1 MKLSIIVPVYNTEAY
16 VAKCLDSLIEPDLGG
31 YEIIAVNDGSTD
43 SSGEVVRRYGERY
56 PDLVK
61 VVDTPNGGLSHAR
74 NVGIEASEADYLL
87 FIDSDDYV
95 SDRAVCEILQV
106 LEQDM
111 DIAVFDFV
119 HVNESGEVTASFD
132 GSRRTEA
139 FTLEEYPEFLFC
151 PHNAVNKIWK
161 RSLFTEH
168 GIRFAEGLWYEDLAT
183 SPKLY
188 PLAQRILPVH
198 QAWYR
203 YLQRQGSI
211 TNNRSTARNDEMITV
226 AKLVIDWYRE
236 TGRYERYREQLC
248 YKFFYE
254 EYLAAVCR
262 ANLIDPKS
270 PVQAALR
277 DDFIRNFPDYRENPY
292 VRKAPKKYQLLDRLI
307 RTGNWKTVHAIMS
320 LNKTVKGR

>member
-1 MKLSIIVPVYNTEAY
+1 LKLSIIVPVYNTEAY

-95 SDRAVCEILQV
+95 SDHAVCEILQV

-119 HVNESGEVTASFD
+119 HVNESGEVTAAFD
-132 GSRRTEA
+132 GSGRTEA

>member
-61 VVDTPNGGLSHAR
+61 VVETPNGGLSHAR

-87 FIDSDDYV
+87 FIDSDDFV
-95 SDRAVCEILQV
+95 SNHAVCEILQV

-119 HVNESGEVTASFD
+119 HVNESGEVTAAFD
-132 GSRRTEA
+132 GSGRTEA

>member
-87 FIDSDDYV
+87 FIDSDDFV

-106 LEQDM
+106 LEHDM

-119 HVNESGEVTASFD
+119 HVNESGEVTAAFD
-132 GSRRTEA
+132 GSGRTEA

>member
-43 SSGEVVRRYGERY
+43 SSGQVVRRYGERY

-87 FIDSDDYV
+87 FIDSDDFV
-95 SDRAVCEILQV
+95 SDHAVCEILQV

-119 HVNESGEVTASFD
+119 HVNESGEVTAAFD
-132 GSRRTEA
+132 GSGRTEA

>member
-1 MKLSIIVPVYNTEAY
+1 
-16 VAKCLDSLIEPDLGG
+16 
-31 YEIIAVNDGSTD
+31 
-43 SSGEVVRRYGERY
+43 
-56 PDLVK
+56 
-61 VVDTPNGGLSHAR
+61 
-74 NVGIEASEADYLL
+74 VGIEASEADYLL
-87 FIDSDDYV
+87 FIDSDDFV
-95 SDRAVCEILQV
+95 SNHAVCEILQV

-119 HVNESGEVTASFD
+119 HVNESGEVTAAFD
-132 GSRRTEA
+132 GSGRTEA

-262 ANLIDPKS
+262 VNLIDPKS

-292 VRKAPKKYQLLDRLI
+292 VRKAPKKYQFLDRLI

>member
-16 VAKCLDSLIEPDLGG
+16 VEKCLDSLIEPDLGG

-61 VVDTPNGGLSHAR
+61 VVDMPNGGLSHAR

-87 FIDSDDYV
+87 FIDSDDFV

-119 HVNESGEVTASFD
+119 HVNESGEVTAAFD
-132 GSRRTEA
+132 GSGRTEA

>member
-1 MKLSIIVPVYNTEAY
+1 MRLSIIVPVYNTEAY
-16 VAKCLDSLIEPDLGG
+16 VAKCLDSLIEPELGG

-43 SSGEVVRRYGERY
+43 SSGQVVREYEEKY
-56 PDLVK
+56 PDLIK
-61 VVDTPNGGLSHAR
+61 VVETPNGGLSHAR
-74 NVGIEASEADYLL
+74 NVGIDASEADYLL
-87 FIDSDDYV
+87 FIDSDDYLSDHAV
-95 SDRAVCEILQV
+95 SEILQV

-119 HVNESGEVTASFD
+119 HVNEDGEVTASFD
-132 GSRRTEA
+132 GSGRTEA
-139 FTLEEYPEFLFC
+139 FTLEENPEFLFC

-226 AKLVIDWYRE
+226 ANMVIDWYRE

-292 VRKAPKKYQLLDRLI
+292 VRKTPKKYQLLDRLI

>member
-1 MKLSIIVPVYNTEAY
+1 MRLSIIVPVYNTEAY

-119 HVNESGEVTASFD
+119 HVNESGEVTAPLTAPGGRKPLRWRSIRSFCSARTTQSTRS
-132 GSRRTEA
+132 GS
-139 FTLEEYPEFLFC
+139 
-151 PHNAVNKIWK
+151 
-161 RSLFTEH
+161 
-168 GIRFAEGLWYEDLAT
+168 
-183 SPKLY
+183 
-188 PLAQRILPVH
+188 
-198 QAWYR
+198 
-203 YLQRQGSI
+203 
-211 TNNRSTARNDEMITV
+211 
-226 AKLVIDWYRE
+226 
-236 TGRYERYREQLC
+236 
-248 YKFFYE
+248 
-254 EYLAAVCR
+254 AVCLPNT
-262 ANLIDPKS
+262 AS
-270 PVQAALR
+270 ALR
-277 DDFIRNFPDYRENPY
+277 KACGMRIWRRARSFTRWRRGSCPFIRPGTAICRDR
-292 VRKAPKKYQLLDRLI
+292 APSPT
-307 RTGNWKTVHAIMS
+307 TGAPQET
-320 LNKTVKGR
+320 TR

>member
-74 NVGIEASEADYLL
+74 NVGIEASDADYLL
-87 FIDSDDYV
+87 FIDSDDFV
-95 SDRAVCEILQV
+95 SDHAVCEILQV

-119 HVNESGEVTASFD
+119 HVNESGEVTAAFD
-132 GSRRTEA
+132 GSGRTEA

>member
-1 MKLSIIVPVYNTEAY
+1 M
-16 VAKCLDSLIEPDLGG
+16 
-31 YEIIAVNDGSTD
+31 
-43 SSGEVVRRYGERY
+43 
-56 PDLVK
+56 
-61 VVDTPNGGLSHAR
+61 VDTPNGGLSHAR
-74 NVGIEASEADYLL
+74 NVGIEASRADYLL
-87 FIDSDDYV
+87 FIDSDDFV

-119 HVNESGEVTASFD
+119 HVNESGEVTAAFD
-132 GSRRTEA
+132 GSGRTEA

>member
-119 HVNESGEVTASFD
+119 HVNESGEVTAAFD
-132 GSRRTEA
+132 GSGRTEA

-161 RSLFTEH
+161 RSLFTEQ

>member
-16 VAKCLDSLIEPDLGG
+16 VGKCLESLIEPDCGD

-43 SSGEVVRRYGERY
+43 SSREVAKEYENRY
-56 PDLVK
+56 PNLVK

-74 NVGIEASEADYLL
+74 NVGIESSKGDYLL

-95 SDRAVCEILQV
+95 TEHAVREMLQV
-106 LEQDM
+106 LDRDI

-119 HVNESGEVTASFD
+119 HVDESGKVTAEFD
-132 GSRRTEA
+132 GSEQTEV
-139 FTLEEYPEFLFC
+139 FTLEEKPEFLFC

-168 GIRFAEGLWYEDLAT
+168 GIRFPEGLWYEDLAT
-183 SPKLY
+183 SPRLY
-188 PLAQRILPVH
+188 PLAKSILPVH
-198 QAWYR
+198 RPWYC

-226 AKLVIDWYRE
+226 TAMVLDGYRE
-236 TGRYERYREQLC
+236 TGLYARYREQLC

-254 EYLAAVCR
+254 EFLAAVCR
-262 ANLIDPKS
+262 VNLIDPQS
-270 PVQAALR
+270 PVQGVLR
-277 DDFIRNFPDYRENPY
+277 DDFLRHFPDYRENSY

-307 RTGNWKTVHAIMS
+307 RAGNWKTVHAIMS

>member
-1 MKLSIIVPVYNTEAY
+1 MRLSIIVPVYNTEAY

-43 SSGEVVRRYGERY
+43 SSGQVVRRYGERY

-87 FIDSDDYV
+87 FIDSDDFV

-119 HVNESGEVTASFD
+119 HVNESGEVTAAFD
-132 GSRRTEA
+132 GSGRTEA

-270 PVQAALR
+270 AVQAALR

>member
-1 MKLSIIVPVYNTEAY
+1 MRLSIIVPVYNTEAY

-87 FIDSDDYV
+87 FIDSDDFV
-95 SDRAVCEILQV
+95 SDHAVCEILQV

-119 HVNESGEVTASFD
+119 HVNESGEVTAAFD
-132 GSRRTEA
+132 GSGRTEA

>member
-119 HVNESGEVTASFD
+119 HVNESGEVTAAFD
-132 GSRRTEA
+132 GSGRMEA

>member
-1 MKLSIIVPVYNTEAY
+1 
-16 VAKCLDSLIEPDLGG
+16 
-31 YEIIAVNDGSTD
+31 
-43 SSGEVVRRYGERY
+43 
-56 PDLVK
+56 
-61 VVDTPNGGLSHAR
+61 
-74 NVGIEASEADYLL
+74 
-87 FIDSDDYV
+87 
-95 SDRAVCEILQV
+95 
-106 LEQDM
+106 
-111 DIAVFDFV
+111 
-119 HVNESGEVTASFD
+119 
-132 GSRRTEA
+132 
-139 FTLEEYPEFLFC
+139 
-151 PHNAVNKIWK
+151 
-161 RSLFTEH
+161 
-168 GIRFAEGLWYEDLAT
+168 
-183 SPKLY
+183 
-188 PLAQRILPVH
+188 
-198 QAWYR
+198 
-203 YLQRQGSI
+203 
-211 TNNRSTARNDEMITV
+211 MITV

>member
-16 VAKCLDSLIEPDLGG
+16 VAKCLDSLIEPDLCV
-31 YEIIAVNDGSTD
+31 YDIIAVNDGSTD

-119 HVNESGEVTASFD
+119 HVNESGEVTAAFD
-132 GSRRTEA
+132 GSGRTEA

>member
-43 SSGEVVRRYGERY
+43 SSGQVVRRYGERY

-95 SDRAVCEILQV
+95 SDHAVCEILQV

-119 HVNESGEVTASFD
+119 HVNESGEVTAAFD
-132 GSRRTEA
+132 GSGRTEA

>member
-1 MKLSIIVPVYNTEAY
+1 LKLSIIVPVYNTEAY
-16 VAKCLDSLIEPDLGG
+16 VGKCLDSLIEPDLED

-43 SSGEVVRRYGERY
+43 GSREVVRRYEEKYR
-56 PDLVK
+56 PLIK

-74 NVGIEASEADYLL
+74 NVGIEACEADYLL

-95 SDRAVCEILQV
+95 TRHAVREMMELLDR
-106 LEQDM
+106 DF

-119 HVNESGEVTASFD
+119 HVDESGKVTARFD
-132 GSRRTEA
+132 GSERERA
-139 FTLEEYPEFLFC
+139 FTLEEEPEFLFC

-161 RSLFTEH
+161 RSLFTDH

-183 SPKLY
+183 SPTLY
-188 PLAQRILPVH
+188 PLARSILPVH
-198 QAWYR
+198 QAWYC

-226 AKLVIDWYRE
+226 AALVIRWYRE
-236 TGRYERYREQLC
+236 TGRYDRYRDQLC

-254 EYLAAVCR
+254 EFLAAVCR
-262 ANLIDPKS
+262 ANLIDPS
-270 PVQAALR
+270 SSVQAALR

>member
-16 VAKCLDSLIEPDLGG
+16 VAKCLDSLIEPDLGS

-119 HVNESGEVTASFD
+119 HVNESGEVTAAFD
-132 GSRRTEA
+132 GSGRTEA

>member
-43 SSGEVVRRYGERY
+43 KSGEVVRRYEERY

-61 VVDTPNGGLSHAR
+61 VAETPNGGLSHAR
-74 NVGIEASEADYLL
+74 NVGIDASRADYLL
-87 FIDSDDYV
+87 FIDSDDFV
-95 SDRAVCEILQV
+95 SDHAVCEILQV

-132 GSRRTEA
+132 GSGRTEA

-198 QAWYR
+198 RTWYR

>member
-1 MKLSIIVPVYNTEAY
+1 MRLSIIVPVYNTEAY

-119 HVNESGEVTASFD
+119 HVNESGEVTAAFD
-132 GSRRTEA
+132 GSGRTEA

-226 AKLVIDWYRE
+226 AKLVIDWYHE

>member
-119 HVNESGEVTASFD
+119 HVNESGEVTTAFD
-132 GSRRTEA
+132 GSGRTEA

>member
-1 MKLSIIVPVYNTEAY
+1 MRLSIIVPVYNTEAY

-43 SSGEVVRRYGERY
+43 SSGEVVRRYEERY

-87 FIDSDDYV
+87 FIDSDDFV
-95 SDRAVCEILQV
+95 SDHAVCEILQV

-119 HVNESGEVTASFD
+119 HVNESGEVTAAFD
-132 GSRRTEA
+132 GSGRTEA
-139 FTLEEYPEFLFC
+139 FTLEEYPAFLFW

-226 AKLVIDWYRE
+226 ARLVIDWYRE

>member
-87 FIDSDDYV
+87 FIDSDDFV
-95 SDRAVCEILQV
+95 SDHAVCEILQV

-119 HVNESGEVTASFD
+119 HVNESGEVTAAFD
-132 GSRRTEA
+132 GSGRTEA

>member
-1 MKLSIIVPVYNTEAY
+1 MRLSIIVPVYNTEAY

-43 SSGEVVRRYGERY
+43 SSGQVVRRYGERY

-61 VVDTPNGGLSHAR
+61 VVDTSNGGLSHAR

-87 FIDSDDYV
+87 FIDSDDFV

-119 HVNESGEVTASFD
+119 HVNESGEVTAAFD
-132 GSRRTEA
+132 GSGRTEA

>member
-16 VAKCLDSLIEPDLGG
+16 VAKCLDSLIEPDLED

-43 SSGEVVRRYGERY
+43 ASREVVGKYEEKFK
-56 PDLVK
+56 PILK

-74 NVGIEASEADYLL
+74 NVGIDAAQGEYLL
-87 FIDSDDYV
+87 FVDSDDYLTEH
-95 SDRAVCEILQV
+95 AVREILQTA
-106 LEQDM
+106 EQDF

-119 HVNESGEVTASFD
+119 HVNEDGKVTASFD
-132 GSRRTEA
+132 GSGRTER
-139 FTLEEYPEFLFC
+139 FTLEEEPEFLFS

-161 RSLFTEH
+161 RRLFTES
-168 GIRFAEGLWYEDLAT
+168 GIRFAERLWYEDLAT

-188 PLAQRILPVH
+188 AVAGSILPVH
-198 QAWYR
+198 RAWYC

-211 TNNRSTARNDEMITV
+211 TNNKSTARNDEMITV
-226 AKLVIDWYRE
+226 AALVLNWYRE
-236 TGRYERYREQLC
+236 TGRYERYRDQLC

-254 EYLAAVCR
+254 EFLAAVCR
-262 ANLIDPKS
+262 ANLIDPES

-292 VRKAPKKYQLLDRLI
+292 VRKAPKKYQLLERLI

>member
-95 SDRAVCEILQV
+95 SDHAVCEILQV

-119 HVNESGEVTASFD
+119 HVNESGEVTAAFD
-132 GSRRTEA
+132 GSGRTEA

>member
-16 VAKCLDSLIEPDLGG
+16 VAKCLDSLIEPDLGD

-43 SSGEVVRRYGERY
+43 SSREVVGKYEEKYR
-56 PDLVK
+56 PLVK

-74 NVGIEASEADYLL
+74 NVGIDASNADYLL
-87 FIDSDDYV
+87 FVDSDDYLTGH
-95 SDRAVCEILQV
+95 AVREILQV
-106 LEQDM
+106 LEQDF

-119 HVNESGEVTASFD
+119 HVDEEGRTTASFD
-132 GSRRTEA
+132 GSGKEEP
-139 FTLEEYPEFLFC
+139 FTLEENPEFLFC

-161 RSLFTEH
+161 RRLFTEH

-188 PLAQRILPVH
+188 PLAQSILPVH
-198 QAWYR
+198 KAWYC

-226 AKLVIDWYRE
+226 ANLVLDWYRD

-254 EYLAAVCR
+254 EFLAAVCR

-292 VRKAPKKYQLLDRLI
+292 VRMAPKKYQLLERLI
-307 RTGNWKTVHAIMS
+307 RAGNWKTVHAIMS

>member
-87 FIDSDDYV
+87 FIDSDDFV
-95 SDRAVCEILQV
+95 SDHAVCEILQV

-119 HVNESGEVTASFD
+119 HVNESGEVTAAVD
-132 GSRRTEA
+132 GSGRTEA